1 MQSHCLKDF
10 IVDEC
15 VDGYWCGGTDV
26 RVLRDCVIRIR
37 ASCGYER
44 ITAMSTTQTSSSH
57 GKLIVAVIAAALV
70 VVLALVSAFI
80 WPGWALNKGDEASTQ
95 GTTTSQ
101 GASQDASEPT
111 TPSIDAVALPDDA
124 SELLKAMPDS
134 VLNFAR
140 TKADASTSWSGA
152 SPVEEYTLTYS
163 TGKDG
168 QDITLKV
175 AQWSQ
180 SDDAQSQ
187 YDNLTGAMTGKEL
200 GGGNV
205 KVSGEA
211 TGAYSAKTDPDD
223 ETKAIA
229 VWRNDTVVFQATG
242 AKDSVQRFYQQFPL

>member
-1 MQSHCLKDF
+1 
-10 IVDEC
+10 
-15 VDGYWCGGTDV
+15 
-26 RVLRDCVIRIR
+26 
-37 ASCGYER
+37 
-44 ITAMSTTQTSSSH
+44 MSNTQTSSSH
-57 GKLIVAVIAAALV
+57 GKLIAAVVAAALV

-80 WPGWALNKGDEASTQ
+80 WPGWALNKGGEVRSQ
-95 GTTTSQ
+95 GTTSQ

-124 SELLKAMPDS
+124 SELLKAMPDA

-140 TKADASTSWSGA
+140 TKAAAGTSWSGA

-163 TGKDG
+163 TGTDG
-168 QDITLKV
+168 QEVTLEV

-180 SDDAQSQ
+180 DEDAQSQ

-200 GGGNV
+200 GSGNV

-211 TGAYSAKTDPDD
+211 TGSYSAKTDPND

>member
-1 MQSHCLKDF
+1 
-10 IVDEC
+10 
-15 VDGYWCGGTDV
+15 
-26 RVLRDCVIRIR
+26 
-37 ASCGYER
+37 
-44 ITAMSTTQTSSSH
+44 MSNTQTSSSH
-57 GKLIVAVIAAALV
+57 GKLIVAVVAAALV

-80 WPGWALNKGDEASTQ
+80 WPGWALNKGDGASSQ
-95 GTTTSQ
+95 GATSQ
-101 GASQDASEPT
+101 GASQNASEPT
-111 TPSIDAVALPDDA
+111 TPSIDAVALPDGA

-163 TGKDG
+163 TGTDG
-168 QDITLKV
+168 QEVTLEV

-180 SDDAQSQ
+180 DEDAQGQ

-200 GGGNV
+200 GSGNV
-205 KVSGEA
+205 KVSGKA
-211 TGAYSAKTDPDD
+211 TGAYSAKTDPND

-242 AKDSVQRFYQQFPL
+242 AKDSVRRFYQQFPL

>member
-1 MQSHCLKDF
+1 
-10 IVDEC
+10 
-15 VDGYWCGGTDV
+15 
-26 RVLRDCVIRIR
+26 
-37 ASCGYER
+37 
-44 ITAMSTTQTSSSH
+44 MSNTQTSSSH
-57 GKLIVAVIAAALV
+57 GKLIVAVVAAALV

-80 WPGWALNKGDEASTQ
+80 WPGWALNKGGEANSQ
-95 GTTTSQ
+95 GTTSQ

-140 TKADASTSWSGA
+140 TKAAAGTSWSGA

-163 TGKDG
+163 TGTDG
-168 QDITLKV
+168 QEVTLEV
-175 AQWSQ
+175 AQWSL
-180 SDDAQSQ
+180 DEDAQSQ

-200 GGGNV
+200 GSGNV

-211 TGAYSAKTDPDD
+211 TGAYSAKTDPND

>member
-1 MQSHCLKDF
+1 
-10 IVDEC
+10 
-15 VDGYWCGGTDV
+15 
-26 RVLRDCVIRIR
+26 
-37 ASCGYER
+37 
-44 ITAMSTTQTSSSH
+44 MSNTQTSSSH
-57 GKLIVAVIAAALV
+57 GKLIAAVVAAALV

-80 WPGWALNKGDEASTQ
+80 WPGWALNKGGEARSQ
-95 GTTTSQ
+95 GTTSQ
-101 GASQDASEPT
+101 GASQGASEPT
-111 TPSIDAVALPDDA
+111 MPSIDAVALPDDA

-140 TKADASTSWSGA
+140 TKAAAGTSWSGA

-163 TGKDG
+163 TGTDG
-168 QDITLKV
+168 QGVTLEV

-180 SDDAQSQ
+180 DEDAQSQ

-200 GGGNV
+200 GSGNV

-211 TGAYSAKTDPDD
+211 TGAYSAKTDPND

>member
-1 MQSHCLKDF
+1 
-10 IVDEC
+10 
-15 VDGYWCGGTDV
+15 
-26 RVLRDCVIRIR
+26 
-37 ASCGYER
+37 
-44 ITAMSTTQTSSSH
+44 MSTTQTSSSH

-80 WPGWALNKGDEASTQ
+80 WPGWALNKG
-95 GTTTSQ
+95 
-101 GASQDASEPT
+101 SEPT

-168 QDITLKV
+168 QGITLKV

-180 SDDAQSQ
+180 SEDAQSQ

-200 GGGNV
+200 GSGNV

>member
-1 MQSHCLKDF
+1 
-10 IVDEC
+10 
-15 VDGYWCGGTDV
+15 
-26 RVLRDCVIRIR
+26 
-37 ASCGYER
+37 
-44 ITAMSTTQTSSSH
+44 MSNTQTSSSH
-57 GKLIVAVIAAALV
+57 GKLIVAVVAAALV

-80 WPGWALNKGDEASTQ
+80 WPGWALNKGGEARSQ
-95 GTTTSQ
+95 GTTSQ
-101 GASQDASEPT
+101 GASQGASEPT

-140 TKADASTSWSGA
+140 TKAAAGTSWSGA

-163 TGKDG
+163 TGTDG
-168 QDITLKV
+168 QGVTLEV

-180 SDDAQSQ
+180 DEDAQSQ

-200 GGGNV
+200 GSGNV

-211 TGAYSAKTDPDD
+211 TGAYSAKTDPND

>member
-1 MQSHCLKDF
+1 
-10 IVDEC
+10 
-15 VDGYWCGGTDV
+15 
-26 RVLRDCVIRIR
+26 
-37 ASCGYER
+37 
-44 ITAMSTTQTSSSH
+44 MSTTQTSSSH

-80 WPGWALNKGDEASTQ
+80 WPGWALNKGGEARSQ
-95 GTTTSQ
+95 GTTSQ
-101 GASQDASEPT
+101 GASQGASEPT

-140 TKADASTSWSGA
+140 TKAAAGTSWSGA

-163 TGKDG
+163 TGTDG
-168 QDITLKV
+168 QEVTLEV

-180 SDDAQSQ
+180 GEDAQSQ

-200 GGGNV
+200 GSGNV

-211 TGAYSAKTDPDD
+211 TGAYSAKTDPND

-242 AKDSVQRFYQQFPL
+242 AKDSVRRFYQQFPL

>member
-1 MQSHCLKDF
+1 
-10 IVDEC
+10 
-15 VDGYWCGGTDV
+15 
-26 RVLRDCVIRIR
+26 
-37 ASCGYER
+37 
-44 ITAMSTTQTSSSH
+44 MSNTQTSSSH
-57 GKLIVAVIAAALV
+57 GKLIVAVVAAALV

-80 WPGWALNKGDEASTQ
+80 WPGWALNKGGEARSQ
-95 GTTTSQ
+95 GTTSQ

-124 SELLKAMPDS
+124 SELLKAMPDA

-140 TKADASTSWSGA
+140 TKAAAGTSWSGA

-163 TGKDG
+163 TGTDG
-168 QDITLKV
+168 QEVTLEV

-180 SDDAQSQ
+180 DEDAQSQ

-200 GGGNV
+200 GSGNV

-211 TGAYSAKTDPDD
+211 TGSYSAKTDPND

>member
-1 MQSHCLKDF
+1 M
-10 IVDEC
+10 
-15 VDGYWCGGTDV
+15 
-26 RVLRDCVIRIR
+26 
-37 ASCGYER
+37 
-44 ITAMSTTQTSSSH
+44 
-57 GKLIVAVIAAALV
+57 
-70 VVLALVSAFI
+70 LALVSAFI